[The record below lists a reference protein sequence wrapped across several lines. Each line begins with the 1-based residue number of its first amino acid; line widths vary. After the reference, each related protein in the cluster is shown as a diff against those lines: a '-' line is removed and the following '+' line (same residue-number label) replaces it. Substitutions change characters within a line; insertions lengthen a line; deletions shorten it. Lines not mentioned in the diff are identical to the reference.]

1 MTTHKPSQADEAHIA
16 VAEYQHEQR
25 TATDRMRKLKAARL
39 AQAAE
44 PPKPKR
50 KKQTPTPS
58 GSSQNSPYRRWRG

>member
-1 MTTHKPSQADEAHIA
+1 MTTHRPSQADEAHIA
-16 VAEYQHEQR
+16 VAEYQQGQR

-50 KKQTPTPS
+50 KKQTPKPLDRPKT
-58 GSSQNSPYRRWRG
+58 SPYRRWRG